1 MSDFGHG
8 IDADFDFAGSSIKD
22 YLEGID
28 PTFTR
33 ALAEIRI
40 LGTAF
45 VQKLAGHYMGTFACD
60 GDFHPTLDAALW
72 TAFTGA
78 AAVAWVYYPQGNS
91 GTNVRYSGDCW
102 VAQYKPGPAGNDY
115 VKASFSL
122 ECTGLITRDA
132 VGD

>member
-8 IDADFDFAGSSIKD
+8 INADFDLAGSSIKA

-33 ALAEIRI
+33 ELAEIRI
-40 LGTAF
+40 IGTAF
-45 VQKLAGHYMGTFACD
+45 VQKLAGHYMGSFAID

-78 AAVAWVYYPQGNS
+78 AAVAWAYYPQGNS
-91 GTNVRYSGDCW
+91 GGKIKYAGSCW
-102 VAQYKPGPAGNDY
+102 VPQYKPGPAAGEY
-115 VKASFSL
+115 VKSSFTL
-122 ECTGLITRDA
+122 ECTGEISRTTI
-132 VGD
+132 